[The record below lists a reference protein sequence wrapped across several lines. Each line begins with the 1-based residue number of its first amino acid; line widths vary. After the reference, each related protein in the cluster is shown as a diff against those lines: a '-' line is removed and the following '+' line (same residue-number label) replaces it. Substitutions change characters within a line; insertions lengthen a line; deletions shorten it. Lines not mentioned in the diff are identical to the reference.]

1 MADRTTAAKYAARYE
16 RLARNPT
23 SENKIRARQLWEEM
37 QAFDFE
43 PYQMYADEALQ
54 VLGLPLEYTTRPL
67 ERWAGER
74 ALTPPSS
81 GMSLGSVA
89 LLVASAA
96 GVAFYL
102 GRKST
107 EPHLPTAGT
116 GAGIRASNPSA

>member
-1 MADRTTAAKYAARYE
+1 MADRTNAAKYAARYE

-23 SENKIRARQLWEEM
+23 PENKIRARKLWEEM
-37 QAFDFE
+37 QAYDFE

-54 VLGLPLEYTTRPL
+54 VLDLPLEYTTRPL
-67 ERWAGER
+67 ERWVAGR
-74 ALTPPSS
+74 NMTPPSS
-81 GMSLGSVA
+81 GMSFGSVA

-116 GAGIRASNPSA
+116 GAGIRASNPTT